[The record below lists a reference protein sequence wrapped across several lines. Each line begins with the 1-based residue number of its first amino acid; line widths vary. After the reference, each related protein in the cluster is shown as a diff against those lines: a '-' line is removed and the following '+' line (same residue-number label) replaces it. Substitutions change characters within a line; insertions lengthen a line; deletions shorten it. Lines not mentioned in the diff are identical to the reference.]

1 MAIGS
6 MLRYIPNEVSVK
18 NVFFLI
24 LHQTSGFS
32 VFRSFKNAPK
42 SGRGSIK
49 KYFRIFLRPIEKM
62 KSIKIKVR

>member
-1 MAIGS
+1 
-6 MLRYIPNEVSVK
+6 MLRNTPNEVSEK
-18 NVFFLI
+18 YVFFFI
-24 LHQTSGFS
+24 LHQTFGFS

-62 KSIKIKVR
+62 KSIKINVR